1 MNMPILLTVTTSGGV
16 LVNTHVESV
25 SLPGSEG
32 AFTVL
37 NSHAP
42 LVASLTAGDIVY
54 AVGGE
59 TRSQKI
65 ERGFVRVL
73 NNKVEACVEL

>member
-1 MNMPILLTVTTSGGV
+1 MPILLTVTTSGGV

-37 NSHAP
+37 NNHAP
-42 LVASLTAGDIVY
+42 LVASLSLRS
-54 AVGGE
+54 GG
-59 TRSQKI
+59 
-65 ERGFVRVL
+65 
-73 NNKVEACVEL
+73 